1 VSTSLTRN
9 RASGAAPLLC
19 AAPAPQPQGSWCC
32 VLQIGCSTAACGAHV
47 HLKSNDSPIFSIH
60 VVYIRAKIRPSFFP
74 FVSWELGSLFPFLSV
89 LAASGKS
96 TPLPPPLNHVRAML
110 LSKWSRSSTPR
121 LASSLQ
127 SPGAFR
133 LSHLAG
139 APGPLA
145 VAASLDGTTS
155 SHQGV
160 CADGTIFSGSR

>member
-1 VSTSLTRN
+1 MVVPLSLCPCSFRQID
-9 RASGAAPLLC
+9 AA
-19 AAPAPQPQGSWCC
+19 AAATW
-32 VLQIGCSTAACGAHV
+32 
-47 HLKSNDSPIFSIH
+47 
-60 VVYIRAKIRPSFFP
+60 
-74 FVSWELGSLFPFLSV
+74 
-89 LAASGKS
+89 
-96 TPLPPPLNHVRAML
+96 PPPLNHVRAML

-127 SPGAFR
+127 SPGALR

-155 SHQGV
+155 SHQGA